1 LFDLLRCIKKAKTV
15 TINDAM
21 KNKRNKKEHDDQDQ
35 VTA

>member
-1 LFDLLRCIKKAKTV
+1 LICFVVLKKQKPV